1 MNKLDC
7 FFYLMMAQKKTINF
21 LGVEG
26 ENLVYEVDGKR
37 YSFDRF
43 HCLIEG

>member
-1 MNKLDC
+1 MTKLDS

-26 ENLVYEVDGKR
+26 ENVVYEVDGKR
-37 YSFDRF
+37 YGFDRF
-43 HCLIEG
+43 HHLIEG